1 MHLPSTCNV
10 NGIERIDDI
19 YEPVGRGKIYDI
31 TASYDNEQWQTK
43 PQPSR
48 VPLEAQPRNMARGL
62 RASSWPSDLSALPA
76 RIGFM
81 RKLAVDV
88 LTTGLSL
95 RIP

>member
-1 MHLPSTCNV
+1 MHRHSTCNV
-10 NGIERIDDI
+10 KDIERVDDN
-19 YEPVGRGKIYDI
+19 YEPVGRGKIHDI
-31 TASYDNEQWQTK
+31 TASNDNEQWQTK
-43 PQPSR
+43 LQPSR

-62 RASSWPSDLSALPA
+62 QALSWPSDLSALPA

-81 RKLAVDV
+81 RRLAVDV